1 MKKVFKILF
10 LAMFFVFA
18 LLQFSPAKAEE
29 FFGIGAELAQDTFS
43 KKVIVVNVMDNKPA
57 QRLGVKAGDEII
69 AVDNEKVKK
78 LTLCDVISKIRGPE
92 NSAVKI
98 RIKKN
103 FFVRKTI
110 EITRERIEFNNNCPC
125 EALNLQWAQV
135 ADLEYM
141 YPRIMPDEI
150 VKKFSNKYR
159 NTVVL
164 RNKYWLKR
172 KQSFE
177 RNYNACMNYSKNN
190 QELCLI
196 HLIDREN
203 ATTNTDKT
211 IYKFLQD

>member
-110 EITRERIEFNNNCPC
+110 CQPVLPKNSRQEIIDYEQKQASRKGLLGAWSKFYRKITGKKSLTEKTKIENKN
-125 EALNLQWAQV
+125 
-135 ADLEYM
+135 
-141 YPRIMPDEI
+141 
-150 VKKFSNKYR
+150 VK
-159 NTVVL
+159 
-164 RNKYWLKR
+164 
-172 KQSFE
+172 
-177 RNYNACMNYSKNN
+177 
-190 QELCLI
+190 
-196 HLIDREN
+196 
-203 ATTNTDKT
+203 
-211 IYKFLQD
+211 